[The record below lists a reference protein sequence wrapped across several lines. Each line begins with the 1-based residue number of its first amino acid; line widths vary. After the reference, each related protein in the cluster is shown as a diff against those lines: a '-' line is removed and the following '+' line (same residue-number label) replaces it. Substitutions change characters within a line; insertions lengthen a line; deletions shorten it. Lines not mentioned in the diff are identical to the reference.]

1 MVVYGYGGLFSFWNL
16 ILDEWSGGLFYFIL
30 RKTYNYNF
38 RISIAW
44 LGREVFK
51 GLKLEA
57 NNKIYNIRQKLNFV
71 IVFKI
76 SDAL

>member
-1 MVVYGYGGLFSFWNL
+1 MGVYGYGGLFSFWNL
-16 ILDEWSGGLFYFIL
+16 ILDEWSGRFFFFFLIES
-30 RKTYNYNF
+30 YNYNF

-44 LGREVFK
+44 LGWEVFK
-51 GLKLEA
+51 GLKLEM
-57 NNKIYNIRQKLNFV
+57 NSKIYNIWQNTNFV